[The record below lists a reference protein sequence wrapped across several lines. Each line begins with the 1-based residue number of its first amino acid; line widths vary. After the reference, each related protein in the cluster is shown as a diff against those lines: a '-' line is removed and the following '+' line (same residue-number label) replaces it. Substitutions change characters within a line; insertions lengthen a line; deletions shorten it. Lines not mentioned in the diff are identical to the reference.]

1 VRFSLD
7 WIREYVDVDG
17 VPADLA
23 HRLTLAGLAVERV
36 EGPLLVPDTVVVG
49 KVLEAKRHPNAD
61 RLSLCTV
68 EVGAGEPL
76 EIVCGAPNA
85 RTGMYGAVALVG
97 TALPNGTRIKEA
109 TIRGVT
115 SRGMLCSEIEL
126 GVGEDASGIIELA
139 PAEPG
144 TPYAAILGER
154 DTVFEIDVP
163 SNRGDCL
170 SHVGVAREIAALTGR
185 PLRLPAVTVREGGK
199 PAAEE
204 FRATVESA
212 EDCPRFTAHLIRGV
226 TVGPSPDWLVRR
238 LAAAGQRSIN
248 NVVDVTNFVL
258 LETGQPFHA
267 FDLDR
272 LGTGRIHVRR
282 GRNGERLTTL
292 DGVDRPLDPEVLLIT
307 DGERPIA
314 AAGVMGGGETEVH
327 DGTRNLLLEVAC
339 FRPERILWGSRRLRL
354 ETEASLHFR
363 RGVDPVGL
371 AAAARR
377 AASLL
382 AELAGGTVAPGMIDV
397 ADPEILRERRVPL
410 RPERVRALIG
420 DPLEDAEIASRL
432 EAFGFAVDRRS
443 GDTWSVGVP
452 SWRRDVKDECDL
464 IEEVARHRGYDA
476 IGVRQYNGS
485 GVGAPI
491 QPEEERLD
499 RVRQVLTGFGYQ
511 EAVTRALVP
520 EGAAARAGLD
530 PVRSTAGF
538 FRILDPASREAE
550 GLRVSMLPS
559 LLDVL
564 SHNVRHGWI
573 ETRVFEIGQTYRR
586 LPGGDG
592 GEVVLPEETAQVAL
606 AAVGGEFG
614 PSRERDQR
622 SLDFLQFKGVVEALF
637 NSFRIDD
644 PQWRF
649 YTASPD
655 STLAPAGA
663 VEVVVGG
670 RSAGFAWEASAEV
683 RGHWDIPR
691 PVYLAQIRLDALPA
705 ETGAPVRYRE
715 PSRFP
720 PVRRDLALV
729 VPAAVTQADVREW
742 IHREAGPHLAGV
754 ELFDAYRGKHIP
766 AGHIGLGFSLTF
778 RAADRTLE
786 EAEVDSAVAR
796 VVDGLRGKGIVRRES

>member
-1 VRFSLD
+1 VRFSLR
-7 WIREYVDVDG
+7 WIRDYVDVDG
-17 VPADLA
+17 DPADLA
-23 HRLTLAGLAVERV
+23 HRLTLGGLAVERV
-36 EGPLLVPDTVVVG
+36 DIPVPIPSTVVVG
-49 KVLEAKRHPNAD
+49 KVLEARRHPNAD

-68 EVGAGEPL
+68 DVGAGEPL

-85 RTGMYGAVALVG
+85 RTGMHGAVALVG
-97 TALPNGTRIKEA
+97 TALPNGVVIKEA
-109 TIRGVT
+109 RIRGAT

-126 GVGEDASGIIELA
+126 GVGEDASGIIEVA

-144 TPYAAILGER
+144 TPFAEVLGDR
-154 DTVFEIDVP
+154 DAVFDIDVP

-170 SHVGVAREIAALTGR
+170 AHVGVAREIAALTGR
-185 PLRLPAVTVREGGK
+185 PLRLPEVELRAGGS
-199 PAAEE
+199 PAETS
-204 FRATVESA
+204 FRVTVESA
-212 EDCPRFTAHLIRGV
+212 EDCPRFTAHVIRGV
-226 TVGPSPDWLVRR
+226 TVGPSPDWLVQR

-258 LETGQPFHA
+258 LETGQPLHA

-282 GRNGERLTTL
+282 ARTGERLTTL

-307 DGERPIA
+307 DGERPIG
-314 AAGVMGGGETEVH
+314 AAGVMGGAETEVH
-327 DGTRNLLLEVAC
+327 EGTRDILLEVAC

-354 ETEASLHFR
+354 ETEAALHFR

-371 AAAARR
+371 VDAARR

-382 AELAGGTVAPGMIDV
+382 AEVAGGTVAPGMIDV
-397 ADPEILRERRVPL
+397 ADPAVLLERSVSL
-410 RPERVRALIG
+410 RPERVRDLIG
-420 DPLEDAEIASRL
+420 DPVPDDEIRSRL
-432 EAFGFAVDRRS
+432 VAFGFAVRR
-443 GDTWSVGVP
+443 DKPEAWTVVVP
-452 SWRRDVKDECDL
+452 SWRRDVRDECDL

-476 IGVRQYNGS
+476 IGVRRYNGS
-485 GVGAPI
+485 GAGAPI
-491 QPEEERLD
+491 QPEERRLS
-499 RVRQVLTGFGYQ
+499 RVREVLVGFGYQ

-520 EGAAARAGLD
+520 EGAAAKAGLD
-530 PVRSTAGF
+530 PARSAADF
-538 FRILDPASREAE
+538 FRILDPASRAAE

-573 ETRVFEIGQTYRR
+573 EARVFEIGQTYRR
-586 LPGGDG
+586 LPEGKDG
-592 GEVVLPEETAQVAL
+592 AVVLPEETPQVAL
-606 AAVGGEFG
+606 AAVGGEFA

-637 NSFRIDD
+637 TSFRIDA
-644 PQWRF
+644 PRWRS
-649 YTASPD
+649 YTAAADVLP
-655 STLAPAGA
+655 APAGA
-663 VEVVVGG
+663 VEVVVGE

-691 PVYLAQIRLDALPA
+691 PVYLAQIRLDAFPA
-705 ETGAPVRYRE
+705 TLAPVRYRE

-720 PVRRDLALV
+720 AVRRDLALV
-729 VPAAVTQADVREW
+729 VPAATTQAEVREW
-742 IHREAGPHLAGV
+742 IREGAGPDLAGL
-754 ELFDAYRGKHIP
+754 ELFDAYRGTHIP
-766 AGHIGLGFSLTF
+766 AGHVGLGFSLTF

-796 VVDGLRGKGIVRRES
+796 VVDGLRRKGIVRREA